1 MRKTLSFI
9 IISMMAFCAF
19 AQDLYI
25 GSFYVT
31 TPDEEKQYGDGGDK
45 WTTRRTYICD
55 IFNFEQPDV
64 LGLQSVT
71 ESQVSFLNQRMTTH
85 NAIGNI
91 IYKKELEL
99 VSNGTIEEMPEGSTC
114 SWVKLKKGDAAFYV
128 FNVSFSTDA
137 TLGNTSATK
146 VMSAVEEIN
155 TEGLPNFVLGYLGG
169 NEKKTAY
176 TRLSARFY
184 DCYKKAPII
193 SAEYGTVSNFDL
205 AANHSTDRFDFI
217 FTSKDITTKAYGQ
230 LQSAYLTKET
240 DGSYKRRQF
249 STHFPVMAKVTL
261 P

>member
-9 IISMMAFCAF
+9 TIFMMAFCAF

-31 TPDEEKQYGDGGDK
+31 TPDEEKLYGDGGDK
-45 WTTRRTYICD
+45 WATRRTYICD
-55 IFNFEQPDV
+55 LFNFEQPDV
-64 LGLQSVT
+64 LGLQSAT
-71 ESQVSFLNQRMTTH
+71 ESQVSFINQRMTSH
-85 NAIGNI
+85 NATGNI

-99 VSNGTIEEMPEGSTC
+99 VSNGAIEEMPEGSTC
-114 SWVKLKKGDAAFYV
+114 SWVKLKKGDSAFYV

-137 TLGNTSATK
+137 TLGNTSAIK
-146 VMSAVEEIN
+146 VIAAVEELN
-155 TEGLPNFVLGYLGG
+155 TEGLPYVVLGYLGG
-169 NEKKTAY
+169 NEKKAAY
-176 TRLSARFY
+176 TKLNTYYY
-184 DCYKKAPII
+184 DCYRRAPII
-193 SAEYGTVSNFDL
+193 SAEYGTVNNFDL
-205 AANHSTDRFDFI
+205 AANHSTERFDVI
-217 FTSKDITTKAYGQ
+217 FTSRDVTTKAYGQ